1 MSLTKPP
8 GPLSVQPTPEINYT
22 LDGPKHRIL
31 FEPHPRRIRAEISGV
46 TVLDTVRGRLLHE
59 SNIVPVLYAP
69 VEDFDETL
77 LERTEHVTHCPF
89 KGEASYW
96 SVRVGDHVA
105 ENAIW
110 AYEDPIEKA
119 AWLRGYASMYWSKA
133 EAWFEEDERV
143 FGHLRDPYH
152 RVDIRA
158 SSRSARV
165 LAGDEV
171 VAESAHPV
179 LLFETNMPVRAYFRR
194 DDVRGELIPSDK
206 QTICPYK
213 GTARYWSLRVDG
225 ETIPDAVWSYEDP
238 LEGARGIT
246 GLVSFLAPGVD
257 LELEGAG
264 VIAGVAFR

>member
-8 GPLSVQPTPEINYT
+8 GPLSAQPTPEINYT

-31 FEPHPRRIRAEISGV
+31 FEPHPRRIRAEIGGV
-46 TVLDTVRGRLLHE
+46 TALDTVRGRLLHE

-89 KGEASYW
+89 KGE
-96 SVRVGDHVA
+96 
-105 ENAIW
+105 
-110 AYEDPIEKA
+110 
-119 AWLRGYASMYWSKA
+119 
-133 EAWFEEDERV
+133 
-143 FGHLRDPYH
+143 
-152 RVDIRA
+152 
-158 SSRSARV
+158 
-165 LAGDEV
+165 
-171 VAESAHPV
+171 
-179 LLFETNMPVRAYFRR
+179 
-194 DDVRGELIPSDK
+194 
-206 QTICPYK
+206 
-213 GTARYWSLRVDG
+213 ARYWSLRVDG